1 MRGGRSVERDV
12 CCRDADALVGINLI
26 APISVLHCFASTEY
40 IMADKD
46 MNPMGDM
53 RDPFQMLHDMKTKAR
68 KNLVD
73 QKLTEEDERRVMAAA
88 DMEPLPT
95 RGAAPGEPGA
105 TEYATPAPRIDVGPE
120 AGVYAGAGGYE
131 YEVRDDGAV
140 KILKAPKDRGLGVT
154 LTRGMAYDAIMDEL
168 RASTPKA
175 PMVSPESGMPS
186 RDAMGSEALSASPN
200 GKAPNRG

>member
-1 MRGGRSVERDV
+1 
-12 CCRDADALVGINLI
+12 
-26 APISVLHCFASTEY
+26 
-40 IMADKD
+40 MANKD
-46 MNPMGDM
+46 MNPMADM

-73 QKLTEEDERRVMAAA
+73 QKLTEEDERRAMAAA

-95 RGAAPGEPGA
+95 RGAAPGEPGS
-105 TEYATPAPRIDVGPE
+105 TEYATPAPRIDMGPE

-131 YEVRDDGAV
+131 YEVRDDGAI

-168 RASTPKA
+168 RAATPKA

-186 RDAMGSEALSASPN
+186 RDQIGGVKSGDNTMAGQEMQRVNEAAMGSEALSASLN